1 MVPIGEGSSVIA
13 SRAEIEVPTEEK
25 AIEYLKGVAEER
37 LRMGMAPGIENPNPT
52 PYFCLVEEKEGRRI
66 IETYLLV
73 AVKVRVREG
82 GEEGNF
88 YWVDPQGYAYEGGP
102 EKIRPWAE
110 TDEGKMVCL
119 FRGREGEVTTLKLSM
134 GGDTDI
140 SAPPYG
146 GETSVRVGERT
157 FTFHFCVVSN
167 PNAREMLRRYRR
179 DHEHSHT

>member
-13 SRAEIEVPTEEK
+13 SKAEIEVPTEEEAK
-25 AIEYLKGVAEER
+25 EYLKRVAEER
-37 LRMGMAPGIENPNPT
+37 LRMGMAPGIENPDLT
-52 PYFCLVEEKEGRRI
+52 SFCLVEEKEGGRT

-73 AVKVRVREG
+73 AVRKG

-88 YWVDPQGYAYEGGP
+88 YWVDPQGCAYEGGP

-110 TDEGKMVCL
+110 IGEGKMVCL
-119 FRGREGEVTTLKLSM
+119 FRGRGGGEVTTLKLSM
-134 GGDTDI
+134 GGHTDI

-157 FTFHFCVVSN
+157 FTFHFCGVSN
-167 PNAREMLRRYRR
+167 LNARAMLRRYRI
-179 DHEHSHT
+179 DHDHSHT